1 MRFRYSLVLVALAYV
16 SFISLG
22 LPDGLNGVAWPSI
35 RAYFNLPID
44 ALGSLL
50 VMFTAGYLVSS
61 FGSGRLLARMSIGL
75 LLALSCLATA
85 ASLVGYA
92 LSPAWW
98 MMVGLGLLSGL
109 GSGAIDAGLNIFAA
123 TRFNARMV
131 NWLHACYGV
140 GAAAGPV
147 IMTSVLAAR
156 QPWQRGYMIVAGW
169 QLLLAA
175 CFAVTRKLWLESN
188 GVFQEPESTSATNA
202 SPLSTMRV
210 PVVWLGIAVFFVYT
224 GIEAAAGT
232 WAFSLFTEARGVS
245 MMTAGTWVSIYWGS
259 LTAGRLLSGFV
270 AGFVSAHRL
279 LSGSVVGVVLGATLI
294 WLGGATIVSFL
305 GLGLMGLA
313 CAPIFP
319 SMIASTPARV
329 GARHTPNAVG
339 FQIAAAVLG
348 QSLLPALIGLMAQR
362 MGLEIIG
369 AALLIS
375 AAVLVGLYVS
385 LAASRHGAAR
395 ELSAVA

>member
-1 MRFRYSLVLVALAYV
+1 LVALAYV

>member
-1 MRFRYSLVLVALAYV
+1 
-16 SFISLG
+16 
-22 LPDGLNGVAWPSI
+22 
-35 RAYFNLPID
+35 
-44 ALGSLL
+44 
-50 VMFTAGYLVSS
+50 
-61 FGSGRLLARMSIGL
+61 
-75 LLALSCLATA
+75 
-85 ASLVGYA
+85 
-92 LSPAWW
+92 
-98 MMVGLGLLSGL
+98 
-109 GSGAIDAGLNIFAA
+109 
-123 TRFNARMV
+123 
-131 NWLHACYGV
+131 
-140 GAAAGPV
+140 
-147 IMTSVLAAR
+147 
-156 QPWQRGYMIVAGW
+156 
-169 QLLLAA
+169 LLAA